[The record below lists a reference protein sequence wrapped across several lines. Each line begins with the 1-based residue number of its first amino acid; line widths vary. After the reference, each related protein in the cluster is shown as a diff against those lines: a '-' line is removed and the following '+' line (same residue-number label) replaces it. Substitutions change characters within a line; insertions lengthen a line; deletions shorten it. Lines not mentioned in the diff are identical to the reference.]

1 MHTRVL
7 LQVNDVTI
15 LGAGGEVSDFQ
26 HIQTL
31 LDELT
36 TDDYRTD
43 DGLQMTPAEVSTGGP
58 RAGRRIAGTYSL
70 KQALRAPCRCAHTL
84 RVVHHAHPDR
94 SPMPTHLA
102 LPSAQVYSYLTRVMY
117 NRRNKFNP
125 LWNTLVVGGMQRVAD
140 PDPTSSASS
149 LKPFLG
155 MVSMVGTHYTDSH
168 VATGEGATSGGRE
181 ARQAQYRRVTMYGKQ
196 FVWFVARN
204 STLPQQTKNKKPM
217 RANAPAAMAAYPDM
231 KLVTPPCLGHH
242 QSVCR

>member
-84 RVVHHAHPDR
+84 RVVHHFNTMPIQIAHPCPHI
-94 SPMPTHLA
+94 SLCP
-102 LPSAQVYSYLTRVMY
+102 LPRCTR
-117 NRRNKFNP
+117 
-125 LWNTLVVGGMQRVAD
+125 
-140 PDPTSSASS
+140 TSHA
-149 LKPFLG
+149 
-155 MVSMVGTHYTDSH
+155 
-168 VATGEGATSGGRE
+168 
-181 ARQAQYRRVTMYGKQ
+181 
-196 FVWFVARN
+196 
-204 STLPQQTKNKKPM
+204 
-217 RANAPAAMAAYPDM
+217 
-231 KLVTPPCLGHH
+231 
-242 QSVCR
+242 